1 VEVEDVRRDDKR
13 DGSSGEDEA
22 RDGEL
27 PLGAGPDV
35 GVEGGGVQGGDTSEE
50 VAAET
55 VAAGGAG
62 GVFTVGGDLEGEL
75 VLNTL
80 MSVDERGHTM

>member
-1 VEVEDVRRDDKR
+1 MEVEGIRRDDQR
-13 DGSSGEDEA
+13 DGSGREDEA
-22 RDGEL
+22 RDGKL

-35 GVEGGGVQGGDTSEE
+35 GVKRRGVEGGDAGQE

-62 GVFTVGGDLEGEL
+62 GVFAVGGDLERGL
-75 VLNTL
+75 VVGF
-80 MSVDERGHTM
+80 SFGVG

>member
-1 VEVEDVRRDDKR
+1 MEVEDVRRDDQR

-35 GVEGGGVQGGDTSEE
+35 GVEGSGVQGGDAGEE
-50 VAAET
+50 IAAEA

-62 GVFTVGGDLEGEL
+62 GVFAIGGDLEGVL
-75 VLNTL
+75 VLGTF
-80 MSVDERGHTM
+80 MIGDGKGRTM